1 MPFVRAIR
9 LSIRAKVL
17 LLALGLALPPLI
29 TVSVLGLSSLN
40 RARDDAKQISTA
52 ALQSQ
57 AETNLAKRAADK
69 ALLYNA
75 ALDNVSDK
83 VEEVAAYATTL
94 IAAGP
99 PPRSPSAERV
109 WISPGGPTPAGER
122 THADAVARA
131 RQFIPLLRA
140 AVQGRPLVSLAFIG
154 LEDGGVSAFDKD
166 ITDKLL
172 QLKSFDVRGRPW
184 YIAAR
189 DAGRTVWVDTY
200 VDANTG
206 KLVTTCATP
215 LYDPDGK
222 FVGVVGFDLLLDTIQ
237 QDLLQLDMGAAGYA
251 FLINDRGK
259 KLVAPEL
266 KVGELAWN
274 QPFIGE
280 NLLETQDPKLH
291 AVVER
296 MTQGQQGIE
305 RLYYQGGNVYLA
317 YAPIMNAG
325 WSVGMV
331 IPENE
336 ITRPAEELGISIG
349 GRQEQLRVQ
358 AIGLFGLSV
367 VAVLALG
374 TLLALVLT
382 RPLLRLKAGAQ
393 RLAEGDLEHRLA
405 HVSNDEIGDL
415 VHSFNQ
421 MADALQ
427 EKVAE
432 LEANLRQLATLN
444 EVSNNFKAI
453 LSLPQLLEGIPR
465 VVCERFGFE
474 RAALYLLEGDT
485 LRAISA
491 SFGPGAEEQAAEFIA
506 VANAQPI
513 TLESET
519 VEADIIRSGQ
529 AVIVNNPWT
538 HQRVV
543 QTKQAVS
550 RSDSYVQA
558 PIFGHQ
564 EKVIGLL
571 SADYHYSKRR
581 LTARDAAQLLTYAS
595 MVGLTI
601 ENTRFYSELEREV
614 AQRTDELRAALER
627 AQEAD
632 RLKGQFLA
640 SISHE
645 LRTPLNAI
653 IGFSTVMLDEL
664 DGPITAMQAE
674 DLKTINQNGRFLL
687 HLINELLDL
696 ARIEAG
702 KLELNLTSVDVRAL
716 IGDIV
721 DTVQGL
727 VRNKDIMLRVSLP
740 SKLPPIH
747 GDADKIRQIL
757 LNLLSN
763 AVKFTE
769 RGSITIT
776 AQGALFADDSADAT
790 PTLLPDTTEAVDI
803 SANGHGGPY
812 IIRDGRR
819 FRPFIAVGVRDTGIG
834 IVQKNLEL
842 IFEEFRQVHAGR
854 TGRRGSGLGLAITR
868 KLIEA
873 HGGKIWVEST
883 PGQGSTFTFTLP
895 ISGLSLEPH
904 EQAVG
909 APAETN
915 GQRQLRAAEETR
927 VDA

>member
-1 MPFVRAIR
+1 
-9 LSIRAKVL
+9 
-17 LLALGLALPPLI
+17 
-29 TVSVLGLSSLN
+29 
-40 RARDDAKQISTA
+40 
-52 ALQSQ
+52 
-57 AETNLAKRAADK
+57 
-69 ALLYNA
+69 
-75 ALDNVSDK
+75 
-83 VEEVAAYATTL
+83 
-94 IAAGP
+94 
-99 PPRSPSAERV
+99 
-109 WISPGGPTPAGER
+109 
-122 THADAVARA
+122 
-131 RQFIPLLRA
+131 
-140 AVQGRPLVSLAFIG
+140 
-154 LEDGGVSAFDKD
+154 
-166 ITDKLL
+166 
-172 QLKSFDVRGRPW
+172 
-184 YIAAR
+184 
-189 DAGRTVWVDTY
+189 
-200 VDANTG
+200 
-206 KLVTTCATP
+206 
-215 LYDPDGK
+215 
-222 FVGVVGFDLLLDTIQ
+222 
-237 QDLLQLDMGAAGYA
+237 
-251 FLINDRGK
+251 
-259 KLVAPEL
+259 
-266 KVGELAWN
+266 
-274 QPFIGE
+274 
-280 NLLETQDPKLH
+280 
-291 AVVER
+291 
-296 MTQGQQGIE
+296 MTQGQQGVE

-331 IPENE
+331 IPESE
-336 ITRPAEELGISIG
+336 INRPAEELGVSISA
-349 GRQEQLRVQ
+349 RQEQLRAQ
-358 AIGLFGLSV
+358 AIGLFGLSLA
-367 VAVLALG
+367 AVLALG

-393 RLAEGDLEHRLA
+393 QLAAGDLEHRLTQ
-405 HVSNDEIGDL
+405 VSNDEIGDL

-432 LEANLRQLATLN
+432 LEMNLRQLATLN

-453 LSLPQLLEGIPR
+453 LSLPQLLDSIPR
-465 VVCERFGFE
+465 VVCDRFGFE
-474 RAALYLLEGDT
+474 RAVLYLLEGDT

-491 SFGPGAEEQAAEFIA
+491 SFGAGAVVQAAEFIA
-506 VANAQPI
+506 IANAQPI

-529 AVIVNNPWT
+529 AVIVNNPWN

-571 SADYHYSKRR
+571 SADYHYSKRS

-664 DGPITAMQAE
+664 DGPITALQRE

-702 KLELNLTSVDVRAL
+702 KLELNFEPVDLQAL
-716 IGDIV
+716 ISDIV
-721 DTVQGL
+721 ETVQGL
-727 VRNKDIMLRVSLP
+727 VRNKDVILRVSLP
-740 SKLPPIH
+740 PKLPPIR

-776 AQGALFADDSADAT
+776 AQGALFADDPAGDTHALISDAVEA
-790 PTLLPDTTEAVDI
+790 TEAPT
-803 SANGHGGPY
+803 NGHGGPY

-819 FRPFIAVGVRDTGIG
+819 FRPFIAVAVRDTGIG
-834 IVQKNLEL
+834 ITQKNQEL

-854 TGRRGSGLGLAITR
+854 TGKRGSGLGLAITR

-895 ISGLSLEPH
+895 ISAASAEPH
-904 EQAVG
+904 EHTAG
-909 APAETN
+909 LSAETN
-915 GQRQLRAAEETR
+915 GQRELQVAEEAR
-927 VDA
+927 AS